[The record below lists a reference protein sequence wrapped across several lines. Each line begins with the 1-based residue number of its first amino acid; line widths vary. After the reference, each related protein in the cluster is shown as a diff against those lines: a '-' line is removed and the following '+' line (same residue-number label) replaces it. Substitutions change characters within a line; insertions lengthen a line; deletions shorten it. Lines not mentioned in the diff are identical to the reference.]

1 MEEKM
6 SKKIGI
12 AALVFVA
19 ALVGY
24 NLVTTGTLTLIPGS
38 SQSPEE
44 RHLGELESR
53 MRSAGSEITRAG
65 QTAGLS
71 GMDTTGDVDRAITE
85 LEKVEKEIEAMKEK
99 SHSVAIREK
108 CDRLVSES
116 RSMRGAR

>member
-1 MEEKM
+1 M

-44 RHLGELESR
+44 RHLAELETR

-71 GMDTTGDVDRAITE
+71 GMDTTGDVDHAINE

-99 SHSVAIREK
+99 SKSAPIREK
-108 CDRLVSES
+108 CDRLLSES